1 LFILIAPPAIGFLA
15 YVKLTGGL
23 DSFARVLYYFGLFT
37 AFMLFSMFRH
47 FRKVPFF
54 VSWWAYTFPMDALTI
69 STLLMYKLTGYVL
82 FKGLSVIFLSMT
94 SAVILMVIYKTITAA
109 VEGKV
114 CVPE

>member
-1 LFILIAPPAIGFLA
+1 
-15 YVKLTGGL
+15 
-23 DSFARVLYYFGLFT
+23 
-37 AFMLFSMFRH
+37 
-47 FRKVPFF
+47 
-54 VSWWAYTFPMDALTI
+54 
-69 STLLMYKLTGYVL
+69 MYKLTGYVL